1 MLLPSSA
8 LRPLMRL
15 FIVATVVA
23 ALGCGQKL
31 VFPRLEFKSDESKA
45 PSIPLTVR
53 LEVPEALKR
62 AQLFYKD
69 SCGAPQA
76 VPLGERLAE
85 QVKADAAGVF
95 EKTFE
100 GSPKDPADA
109 VLSAA
114 VETSEIKLY
123 IPRREVGEYKMTTLI
138 RVRVTVVDAE
148 GKTLLNEPVKGEGK
162 WTVTTD
168 GTNCTVQGLML
179 PVTEA
184 LEKLSDRLV
193 DSLTQSVKVRDW
205 AIRLGTRK
213 EMMAAGRLGGSGG
226 TGAPPT
232 PTAGAPTLSFR
243 ASLEDENRNQVLEP
257 AEKLVVRVEVANAGP
272 GVARGVAVELS
283 GTPALV
289 KEFVNP
295 TLLGDI
301 QPGEKKQ
308 VAITTTVPASLPEQ
322 QAELLVQVTEA
333 GGNAPPTRKRF
344 VASLQ
349 SGAGASEPLE
359 VLSVDVDQIPARV
372 QGFER
377 RTSYALVV
385 GIGGYREESVPRLK
399 HARRDAEV
407 VAKHL
412 TALAGFPSENVRVLA
427 DERALLVDLQDSFED
442 WLPRQVKASGIV
454 FVYLV
459 GNAVLNAEA
468 TDIILL
474 PYEGRPDLLRRG
486 YSLNRLQEVLARL
499 PSRLNLVFAD
509 LSFPAGDGKGDA
521 RPLPWSARKI
531 GGKTRTVLIGSSST
545 NGPSLSWDA
554 GQHGLFTYHFLKAIR
569 GQGDADN
576 NGWVDVG
583 EILAYLWEQVPKGA
597 AELKKQQMPA
607 VSPAVERDGPI
618 STFPFSKARRRG

>member
-1 MLLPSSA
+1 MLLLCSA
-8 LRPLMRL
+8 QRPFMRL
-15 FIVATVVA
+15 VVLATVVA

-31 VFPRLEFKSDESKA
+31 VFPRLEFKSDEAKT

-53 LEVPEALKR
+53 LEIPEALKH
-62 AQLFYKD
+62 AQVFYKD
-69 SCGAPQA
+69 SCGVPQA
-76 VPLGERLAE
+76 IPLGERLAE
-85 QVKADAAGVF
+85 QVKADATGVF

-109 VLSAA
+109 VFSAA
-114 VETSEIKLY
+114 LETGEMNLA
-123 IPRREVGEYKMTTLI
+123 IPRREIGEYPLKVLV
-138 RVRVTVVDAE
+138 RLRVTVVDAE

-193 DSLTQSVKVRDW
+193 DSLTQSVKIRDW

-213 EMMAAGRLGGSGG
+213 EMMAAGRPGGSGG

-232 PTAGAPTLSFR
+232 VTAEAPTLSFL
-243 ASLEDENRNQVLEP
+243 ASLEDENRNQVLE
-257 AEKLVVRVEVANAGP
+257 AGEKVVVRVEVANAGP

-308 VAITTTVPASLPEQ
+308 TTITTKLPATFPEQ

-333 GGNAPPTRKRF
+333 GGNGPPTRKRF
-344 VASLQ
+344 VASIK
-349 SGAGASEPLE
+349 SGAGAREPVE
-359 VLSVDVDQIPARV
+359 MLSVDVDQIPARV

-385 GIGGYREESVPRLK
+385 GLGGYREESIPRLK

-412 TALAGFPSENVRVLA
+412 TALAGFPSENVRVLT
-427 DERALLVDLQDSFED
+427 DERALLVDLQDTFED
-442 WLPRQVKASGIV
+442 WLPRQANASGIV

-459 GNAVLNAEA
+459 GNAVLNAEG
-468 TDIILL
+468 TDIILI
-474 PYEGRPDLLRRG
+474 PYEGRPDLARRG

-521 RPLPWSARKI
+521 RSLPWSARKT
-531 GGKTRTVLIGSSST
+531 GGKTRTVIIGSSFT
-545 NGPSLSWDA
+545 NGPSLSRDA
-554 GQHGLFTYHFLKAIR
+554 EQHGLFTYHFLKAIR
-569 GQGDADN
+569 GQGDADD

-583 EILAYLWEQVPKGA
+583 EIIAYLREQVPKGA
-597 AELKKQQMPA
+597 AELKKQQVPA
-607 VSPAVERDGPI
+607 VNPEVEPDGPI
-618 STFPFSKARRRG
+618 GTFPFSKSRRRG

>member
-1 MLLPSSA
+1 MLFPRSS

-15 FIVATVVA
+15 VVLATVLA
-23 ALGCGQKL
+23 TLGCGQKL
-31 VFPRLEFKSDESKA
+31 VFPRLEFKSDEAKT
-45 PSIPLTVR
+45 PNIPLTVR
-53 LEVPEALKR
+53 LEVPEALKQ

-69 SCGAPQA
+69 SCGTPQGI
-76 VPLGERLAE
+76 PLGERLAE

-109 VLSAA
+109 VLSA
-114 VETSEIKLY
+114 VMETSEINLY
-123 IPRREVGEYKMTTLI
+123 IPRREVGEYKMTILV
-138 RVRVTVVDAE
+138 RLRVTVVDAE
-148 GKTLLNEPVKGEGK
+148 GKTLLNDPVKGEGK

-184 LEKLSDRLV
+184 LEKLSDRVVETL
-193 DSLTQSVKVRDW
+193 SQSVKIRDW
-205 AIRLGTRK
+205 AIRLRTRQ
-213 EMMAAGRLGGSGG
+213 EMMAANRPSGSA
-226 TGAPPT
+226 GAPPVGGGE
-232 PTAGAPTLSFR
+232 PPTLSFR
-243 ASLEDENRNQVLEP
+243 ASLEDDNRNQVLE
-257 AEKLVVRVEVANAGP
+257 AGEKVIVRVEVANAGP

-308 VAITTTVPASLPEQ
+308 VAITTKLSASLPEQ

-333 GGNAPPTRKRF
+333 GGNGPPTRKRF
-344 VASLQ
+344 VTSIK
-349 SGAGASEPLE
+349 SGAGASEPVE

-377 RTSYALVV
+377 RTSYAMVV
-385 GIGGYREESVPRLK
+385 GIGGYREQSVPPLK
-399 HARRDAEV
+399 HARQDAEV

-412 TALAGFPSENVRVLA
+412 TALAGFPSENVRVLT
-427 DERALLVDLQDSFED
+427 DERALLVDLQDTFED
-442 WLPRQVKASGIV
+442 WLPRQANASGIV

-459 GNAVLNAEA
+459 GNAVLNAEG
-468 TDIILL
+468 TDIILM
-474 PYEGRPDLLRRG
+474 PYEGRPDLARRG
-486 YSLNRLQEVLARL
+486 YSLLRLQEVLARL

-509 LSFPAGDGKGDA
+509 LSFPAGDGQGDA
-521 RPLPWSARKI
+521 RQLPWSARKA
-531 GGKTRTVLIGSSST
+531 GGKRRTVVVGSSST

-554 GQHGLFTYHFLKAIR
+554 GQHGLFTYHFLRAIR
-569 GQGDADN
+569 GQGDSDN

-583 EILAYLWEQVPKGA
+583 EIIAYLREQVPKGA
-597 AELKKQQMPA
+597 AELKKQQVPT
-607 VSPAVERDGPI
+607 VSPEVEPRGPI
-618 STFPFSKARRRG
+618 GTFPLSKARRRG

>member
-1 MLLPSSA
+1 MWLPMST
-8 LRPLMRL
+8 LRPLMR
-15 FIVATVVA
+15 FFVVATVVVT
-23 ALGCGQKL
+23 LGCGQKL
-31 VFPRLEFKSDESKA
+31 VFPRLEFKSDEAKS
-45 PSIPLTVR
+45 PSIPLSVR
-53 LEVPEALKR
+53 LEIPEALKH
-62 AQLFYKD
+62 AQLFYRD
-69 SCGAPQA
+69 SCGVPQA
-76 VPLGERLAE
+76 IPLGERLAE
-85 QVKADAAGVF
+85 QVKADATGVF

-100 GSPKDPADA
+100 GNPKDPADA

-114 VETSEIKLY
+114 LETGEMNLA
-123 IPRREVGEYKMTTLI
+123 IPRREIGEYPLKVLV
-138 RVRVTVVDAE
+138 RLRVTVVDSE
-148 GKTLLNEPVKGEGK
+148 GKTLFNEPVKGEGK

-184 LEKLSDRLV
+184 LEKLSDRMV
-193 DSLTQSVKVRDW
+193 DGLNQSVKIRDW
-205 AIRLGTRK
+205 AIRLGTRR
-213 EMMAAGRLGGSGG
+213 EMMVAGRPGGSGG
-226 TGAPPT
+226 TGVPPAPT
-232 PTAGAPTLSFR
+232 VEAPTLSFR
-243 ASLEDENRNQVLEP
+243 VSLEDENRNQVLEP
-257 AEKLVVRVEVANAGP
+257 VEKLVVRVEVANAGP
-272 GVARGVAVELS
+272 GVARGVAIELS

-295 TLLGDI
+295 TLMGDI
-301 QPGEKKQ
+301 QPGEEKQ

-333 GGNAPPTRKRF
+333 GGHGPPTRKRF

-407 VAKHL
+407 VAKHVN
-412 TALAGFPSENVRVLA
+412 ALAGFPTENVRVLT

-442 WLPRQVKASGIV
+442 WLPRPGKAAGIV
-454 FVYLV
+454 LLHLG

-474 PYEGRPDLLRRG
+474 PYEGRPDLARRG
-486 YSLNRLQEVLARL
+486 YSLNRLQEVLSRL

-576 NGWVDVG
+576 NG
-583 EILAYLWEQVPKGA
+583 
-597 AELKKQQMPA
+597 
-607 VSPAVERDGPI
+607 
-618 STFPFSKARRRG
+618 

>member
-1 MLLPSSA
+1 MLLPCSA
-8 LRPLMRL
+8 QRPLMRL
-15 FIVATVVA
+15 VVLATVVA
-23 ALGCGQKL
+23 TLGCGQKL
-31 VFPRLEFKSDESKA
+31 VFPRLEFKSDEAKS

-53 LEVPEALKR
+53 LEIPEALKH

-76 VPLGERLAE
+76 IPLGERLAE
-85 QVKADAAGVF
+85 QVKADATGVF

-100 GSPKDPADA
+100 GNPKDPADA

-114 VETSEIKLY
+114 LETGEMNLA
-123 IPRREVGEYKMTTLI
+123 IPRREIGEYPLKVLV
-138 RVRVTVVDAE
+138 RLRVTVVDME
-148 GKTLLNEPVKGEGK
+148 GKTLFNEPVKGEGK

-193 DSLTQSVKVRDW
+193 DSLTQSVKIRDW
-205 AIRLGTRK
+205 AIRLGTRR
-213 EMMAAGRLGGSGG
+213 EMMAAGRPGGSGG
-226 TGAPPT
+226 TGVPPT
-232 PTAGAPTLSFR
+232 ATSEAPTLSFL
-243 ASLEDENRNQVLEP
+243 ASLEDANRNQVLE
-257 AEKLVVRVEVANAGP
+257 AGEKVVVRVEVANAGP

-308 VAITTTVPASLPEQ
+308 ASITTTLPAIFPEQ

-333 GGNAPPTRKRF
+333 GGKGPPTRKRF
-344 VASLQ
+344 VASVM
-349 SGAGASEPLE
+349 SGAGAREPVE

-385 GIGGYREESVPRLK
+385 GLGGYREESIPRLK

-412 TALAGFPSENVRVLA
+412 TTLAGFPSENVQVLT
-427 DERALLVDLQDSFED
+427 DEHALLVDLQDTLED
-442 WLPRQVKASGIV
+442 WLPRQANASGIV
-454 FVYLV
+454 FVYLI
-459 GNAVLNAEA
+459 GNAVLDAEG
-468 TDIILL
+468 TDIILM
-474 PYEGRPDLLRRG
+474 PYEGRPDLARRG

-499 PSRLNLVFAD
+499 PSRLNLVLAD
-509 LSFPAGDGKGDA
+509 LSFPAGDGKGDP
-521 RPLPWSARKI
+521 RQLPWGARKP
-531 GGKTRTVLIGSSST
+531 GDKRRTVVIGSSST

-569 GQGDADN
+569 GQGDADD

-583 EILAYLWEQVPKGA
+583 EIITYLREQVPKGA
-597 AELKKQQMPA
+597 AELKKQQVPA
-607 VSPAVERDGPI
+607 VSPEVEPDGPI
-618 STFPFSKARRRG
+618 GTFPFSKARRRG

>member
-1 MLLPSSA
+1 MLLDCSA
-8 LRPLMRL
+8 QRSLIRL
-15 FIVATVVA
+15 LVLATVVA
-23 ALGCGQKL
+23 TLGCGQGF
-31 VFPRLEFKSDESKA
+31 VFPRLEFMSDEAKT

-53 LEVPEALKR
+53 LEIPEPLR
-62 AQLFYKD
+62 QAQLFYKD

-95 EKTFE
+95 ERTFE
-100 GSPKDPADA
+100 GGPKDPADA

-114 VETSEIKLY
+114 LETGEMNLAIS
-123 IPRREVGEYKMTTLI
+123 RREIGEYPLKVLV
-138 RVRVTVVDAE
+138 RVRVTVVDME

-193 DSLTQSVKVRDW
+193 DRLVQSAKIRDW
-205 AIRLGTRK
+205 AVRLGTRK
-213 EMMAAGRLGGSGG
+213 EIAAAGRPGGTGG

-232 PTAGAPTLSFR
+232 AAVEPPTLSFL
-243 ASLEDENRNQVLEP
+243 ASLEDESRNQVLE
-257 AEKLVVRVEVANAGP
+257 AGENVVVRVEVANAGP
-272 GVARGVAVELS
+272 GVARGVAIELS

-301 QPGEKKQ
+301 HPGEKKQ
-308 VAITTTVPASLPEQ
+308 ATISTKLPATFSEQ

-333 GGNAPPTRKRF
+333 GGNGPLTRKRF
-344 VASLQ
+344 VASFK
-349 SGAGASEPLE
+349 SGAGSREPVE
-359 VLSVDVDQIPARV
+359 VPSAEVDQIPARV
-372 QGFER
+372 QEFER

-385 GIGGYREESVPRLK
+385 GLGGYREESIPRLK
-399 HARRDAEV
+399 YARRDAEV
-407 VAKHL
+407 IAKHL
-412 TALAGFPSENVRVLA
+412 TALAGFPSENVRVLT
-427 DERALLVDLQDSFED
+427 DEHALLVDLQDTVED
-442 WLPRQVKASGIV
+442 WLPRQANVSGIV
-454 FVYLV
+454 FVYLI
-459 GNAVLNAEA
+459 GNAVLNAEG
-468 TDIILL
+468 TDIVLM
-474 PYEGRPDLLRRG
+474 PYEGRPDLARRG
-486 YSLNRLQEVLARL
+486 YSLNRLQDVLGRL

-509 LSFPAGDGKGDA
+509 LLFPAGDGKGDE
-521 RPLPWSARKI
+521 RQLPWSARKA
-531 GGKTRTVLIGSSST
+531 GGTRRIVVVGSSTT

-569 GQGDADN
+569 GQGDADD

-583 EILAYLWEQVPKGA
+583 EIIAYLREQVPKGA
-597 AELKKQQMPA
+597 ADLNKQQMPA
-607 VSPAVERDGPI
+607 VSPDVKPDGPI
-618 STFPFSKARRRG
+618 GTFPFSKARRRG

>member
-1 MLLPSSA
+1 MLLPRSA

-15 FIVATVVA
+15 VVLATVLA
-23 ALGCGQKL
+23 TLGCGQKL
-31 VFPRLEFKSDESKA
+31 VFPRLEFKSDEAKT

-53 LEVPEALKR
+53 IEVPEALKQ

-69 SCGAPQA
+69 SCGTPQGI
-76 VPLGERLAE
+76 PLGERLAE

-109 VLSAA
+109 VLSA
-114 VETSEIKLY
+114 VMETSEINLY
-123 IPRREVGEYKMTTLI
+123 IPRREVGEYKMTTLV
-138 RVRVTVVDAE
+138 RLRVTVVDAE

-184 LEKLSDRLV
+184 LEKLSDRIV
-193 DSLTQSVKVRDW
+193 ETLTQSVKIRDW
-205 AIRLGTRK
+205 AIRLRTRQ
-213 EMMAAGRLGGSGG
+213 EMMAANRPSGSA
-226 TGAPPT
+226 GAPPVGGGE
-232 PTAGAPTLSFR
+232 PPTLSFR
-243 ASLEDENRNQVLEP
+243 ASLEDDNRNQVLE
-257 AEKLVVRVEVANAGP
+257 AGEKVIVRVEVANAGP

-308 VAITTTVPASLPEQ
+308 VAITTKLSASLPEQ

-333 GGNAPPTRKRF
+333 GGNGPPTRKRF
-344 VASLQ
+344 VASIK
-349 SGAGASEPLE
+349 SGAGASEPVE

-377 RTSYALVV
+377 RASYAMVV
-385 GIGGYREESVPRLK
+385 GIGGYREQSVPPLK

-427 DERALLVDLQDSFED
+427 DERALLVDLQDTFED
-442 WLPRQVKASGIV
+442 WLPRQANASGIV

-459 GNAVLNAEA
+459 GNAVLNAEG
-468 TDIILL
+468 TDIILM
-474 PYEGRPDLLRRG
+474 PYEGRPDLARRG
-486 YSLNRLQEVLARL
+486 YSLLRLQEVLARL

-509 LSFPAGDGKGDA
+509 LSFPAVDGKGDA
-521 RPLPWSARKI
+521 RQLPWSARKA
-531 GGKTRTVLIGSSST
+531 GGKRRTVVVGSSST

-554 GQHGLFTYHFLKAIR
+554 GQHGLFTYHFLRAIR
-569 GQGDADN
+569 GQGDSDD

-583 EILAYLWEQVPKGA
+583 EIIAYLREQVPKGA
-597 AELKKQQMPA
+597 AELKKQQVPA
-607 VSPAVERDGPI
+607 VSQEVEPHSPI
-618 STFPFSKARRRG
+618 GTFPFSKARRRG